1 MPDFYDELETNRG
14 DFIEEEFFFAPTM
27 DEICQFVDLDMLERF
42 SLCLIFWEFE
52 HVFLF
57 LRTIKGFFS

>member
-42 SLCLIFWEFE
+42 FK
-52 HVFLF
+52 LF
-57 LRTIKGFFS
+57 FFCNFGHGPFF